1 MKERLALVAR
11 EDIRGTWRITIPKWL
26 ARKAKNNL
34 NISEERKDIP
44 LMVEVEL

>member
-11 EDIRGTWRITIPKWL
+11 QDGRGTWRMTLPKWL
-26 ARKAKNNL
+26 ARKAKNAL
-34 NISEERKDIP
+34 KIAEDRKDIP

>member
-11 EDIRGTWRITIPKWL
+11 VDSRGTWRITIPKWL
-26 ARKAKNNL
+26 ARKAKNTL
-34 NISEERKDIP
+34 NIAEDRKDIP

>member
-11 EDIRGTWRITIPKWL
+11 KDSRGTWRITLPRWL
-26 ARKAKNNL
+26 ATKAKNNL
-34 NISEERKDIP
+34 NIAEDRNDIP